1 MTFIQIIEYRT
12 SRIDELG
19 ALMDEWL
26 AQTDGKRS
34 VVRTTQAQDR
44 EKPGT
49 FVQIV
54 EFPSYEV
61 AMENSDLPETGRFA
75 ARMAGL
81 CEEGPTFRNLDV
93 TRTESM

>member
-1 MTFIQIIEYRT
+1 MAFIQIIEYRT

-26 AQTDGKRS
+26 AQTEGKRS
-34 VVRTTQAQDR
+34 AIRITQTQDR
-44 EKPGT
+44 ERPGT

-61 AMENSDLPETGRFA
+61 AMANSDLPETGQFA
-75 ARMAGL
+75 ARMAAL
-81 CEEGPTFRNLDV
+81 CDGEPTFRNLDV
-93 TRTESM
+93 VRTEQG

>member
-26 AQTDGKRS
+26 ALTDGKRS
-34 VVRTTQAQDR
+34 ATRSTQAQDR
-44 EKPGT
+44 EQPGT

-61 AMENSDLPETGRFA
+61 AMANSDLPETGRFA
-75 ARMAGL
+75 ARMAAL
-81 CEEGPTFRNLDV
+81 CEGEPTFRNLDV
-93 TRTESM
+93 IRAEPM